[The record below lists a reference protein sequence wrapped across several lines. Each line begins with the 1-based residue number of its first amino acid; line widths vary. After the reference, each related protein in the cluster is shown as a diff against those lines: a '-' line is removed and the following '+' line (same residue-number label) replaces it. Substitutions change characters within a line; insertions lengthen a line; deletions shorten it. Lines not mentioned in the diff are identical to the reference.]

1 MYFQMRSE
9 ALKRARA
16 VKCMAANFLHSE
28 AWLLICLTFAF
39 ACTEKKEA
47 SASIFFFWFLFPFFD
62 FFSLLGGC
70 FLFDGIFNV
79 MGMLMNESG

>member
-47 SASIFFFWFLFPFFD
+47 AASILFFWFLFPFFD
-62 FFSLLGGC
+62 FFLYWEVVSFLMAFSMLWGC
-70 FLFDGIFNV
+70 
-79 MGMLMNESG
+79 

>member
-47 SASIFFFWFLFPFFD
+47 AASIFFFWFLFPFFD
-62 FFSLLGGC
+62 FFLYWEVVSFLMAFSMLWGC
-70 FLFDGIFNV
+70 
-79 MGMLMNESG
+79 

>member
-47 SASIFFFWFLFPFFD
+47 AASIFFFLVSLSLFRFFFLYWEVVSFLMA
-62 FFSLLGGC
+62 FSMLWGC
-70 FLFDGIFNV
+70 
-79 MGMLMNESG
+79 

>member
-28 AWLLICLTFAF
+28 AWFSICLTFAF

-47 SASIFFFWFLFPFFD
+47 AASIFFFLVSLSLFRFFFLYWEVVSFLMA
-62 FFSLLGGC
+62 FSMLWGC
-70 FLFDGIFNV
+70 
-79 MGMLMNESG
+79 